1 MLSFS
6 CTKLHHFISASDV
19 MFLVSR
25 LHLINT
31 IGSCG
36 LDAVALRKISLPDS
50 VIPNSLRISFLISYV
65 KFGKKKQ
72 IDYII
77 VKAFAG
83 MKQEFGF

>member
-1 MLSFS
+1 MLSFPY
-6 CTKLHHFISASDV
+6 TKLHHFISASDV

-65 KFGKKKQ
+65 KFGKKKNKS
-72 IDYII
+72 ITLLSR
-77 VKAFAG
+77 FC
-83 MKQEFGF
+83 